1 MSIPVLKNLDF
12 PYPANKL
19 SQQQC
24 SGSAEHSNVILL
36 LRTVENGPTLL
47 QYLNE
52 GKSIKKYIKKRN
64 RKLNQMVLSIPTFC
78 TANMGHMETSV
89 QSTVNHCNQD
99 YSYSTVFL
107 KLDCCSKCS
116 EITVNLK
123 SSGLLY
129 HLHFS
134 IVLCMANT
142 CMYIRMSTMK
152 PKLFGIQI

>member
-1 MSIPVLKNLDF
+1 MSIPILKNLDF
-12 PYPANKL
+12 LYPANKL

-52 GKSIKKYIKKRN
+52 GKSIKKLHQKTEQKIEPNKKIVELYLRGFEHHDILHC
-64 RKLNQMVLSIPTFC
+64 KY
-78 TANMGHMETSV
+78 ETHG
-89 QSTVNHCNQD
+89 NHCNQV

-107 KLDCCSKCS
+107 KFDCCSKCS

-123 SSGLLY
+123 YTSTLYCVWQILVHGTVNHCNSVLQFLLVSSL
-129 HLHFS
+129 
-134 IVLCMANT
+134 
-142 CMYIRMSTMK
+142 
-152 PKLFGIQI
+152 